1 MNDEKAKL
9 IDEMAAA
16 IQELYDATGMI
27 PTILVLGEGADK
39 EIEQYLPMR
48 VRVGVGSLWHHYL
61 IEHDGSGVVVRRMS
75 VTP

>member
-1 MNDEKAKL
+1 MNDQKVKL
-9 IDEMAAA
+9 MDEMASA

-27 PTILVLGEGADK
+27 PTVLVLGEGADR
-39 EIEQYLPMR
+39 EIMQHLPMR

-61 IEHDGSGVVVRRMS
+61 IERDGSGVVARRMS